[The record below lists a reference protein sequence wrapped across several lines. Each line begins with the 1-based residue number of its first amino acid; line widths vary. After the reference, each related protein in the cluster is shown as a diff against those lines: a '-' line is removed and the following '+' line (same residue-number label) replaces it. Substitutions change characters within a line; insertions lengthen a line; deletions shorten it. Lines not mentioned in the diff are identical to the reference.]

1 MNDTC
6 TQKGEKGG
14 LAPALAAAL
23 EQKKPWMLASLAR
36 EFHVTEK
43 EVAEHLPEGM
53 CIFTS
58 GAHFV
63 RVWEEIGAWE
73 KATFIVEHE
82 GHVLEI
88 RGRIPAGRSGHGYY
102 NLMGE
107 EALGGHIRAD
117 AVSAIA
123 FLSMPFMGMESHS
136 VQFFNAEGAVVFSIY
151 AGRENHNIIP
161 SVREA
166 FLKLRREVAGWSG
179 AV

>member
-6 TQKGEKGG
+6 SSTVEKGS

-43 EVAEHLPEGM
+43 DVAEQLPEGM
-53 CIFTS
+53 CVFTT
-58 GAHFV
+58 GENFT
-63 RVWEEIGAWE
+63 RVWEALGEWE
-73 KATFIVEHE
+73 KATFIVQHE
-82 GHVLEI
+82 GHVFEI
-88 RGRIPAGRSGHGYY
+88 RCRIPAVKVGHGYY
-102 NLMGE
+102 NIMGD

-117 AVSAIA
+117 AVTDIA
-123 FLSMPFMGMESHS
+123 FLSMPFMGLESHS

-151 AGRENHNIIP
+151 AGRENHSIIP

-166 FLKLRREVAGWSG
+166 FLKLRKEMSEA
-179 AV
+179 